1 MNGGM
6 DEKKPRS
13 KTAGNGGYLYISYK
27 RGGEAGL
34 FLAAAVDAL
43 HFLVVANHVF
53 HLLDYGGVG
62 FVVYLFGGDVEV
74 FFYGGCGA
82 RVEGEGVGGFF
93 VGIDRG
99 LFEHLRIAFGE
110 IVHLTFPP

>member
-1 MNGGM
+1 M
-6 DEKKPRS
+6 KKPRS
-13 KTAGNGGYLYISYK
+13 KTVGNGGYLYILYK
-27 RGGEAGL
+27 EREAGL
-34 FLAAAVDAL
+34 FLAAAVDTL

-74 FFYGGCGA
+74 FFYCCCGA
-82 RVEGEGVGGFF
+82 RVEGEGIGGFL
-93 VGIDRG
+93 VGIDG
-99 LFEHLRIAFGE
+99 SLLEYLGIAFGE